1 MSLLEEKQL
10 NGFENPNFSIVYLAP
25 EEGKNA
31 ELLFFDERFIAE
43 PSWKKKASE
52 KGKKFFEQAK
62 LRYEQITC
70 DLFASDRF
78 VRRLQKFK
86 KIKVMLNQPID
97 PAVVRSRVKEM
108 LRDRSYHHLRWLILD
123 LLILPFTLVLMPV
136 PGPNLIGYYLLFRV
150 YSHWKAYRSAS
161 KTKFDEVD
169 VEVTQHAGEV
179 RAALHGSKDIRT
191 ALHELRNKFGLRALQ
206 EHDFVS
212 QTSTLRDTWHHFRES
227 FINHKDAKNSLRMSN
242 AY

>member
-1 MSLLEEKQL
+1 MRLLEEQKL
-10 NGFENPNFSIVYLAP
+10 ISLENPNIVYLAP

-31 ELLFFDERFIAE
+31 ELLLFDERFIAE
-43 PSWKKKASE
+43 HNWKKKASE
-52 KGKKFFEQAK
+52 KGKKFFELAK
-62 LRYEQITC
+62 LRYEQVTC

-97 PAVVRSRVKEM
+97 PAVVRTRVKEM
-108 LRDRSYHHLRWLILD
+108 LRDRSYHHLRWLIVD
-123 LLILPFTLVLMPV
+123 LLILPFTLVMMPV

-161 KTKFDEVD
+161 RTKFDEVD
-169 VEVTQHAGEV
+169 VEVSEQAGEV
-179 RAALHGSKDIRT
+179 RAALHESKDIRT

-206 EHDFVS
+206 EHEFVPQS
-212 QTSTLRDTWHHFRES
+212 STIRETWRHFRDS
-227 FINHKDAKNSLRMSN
+227 FAKHKDTL
-242 AY
+242 